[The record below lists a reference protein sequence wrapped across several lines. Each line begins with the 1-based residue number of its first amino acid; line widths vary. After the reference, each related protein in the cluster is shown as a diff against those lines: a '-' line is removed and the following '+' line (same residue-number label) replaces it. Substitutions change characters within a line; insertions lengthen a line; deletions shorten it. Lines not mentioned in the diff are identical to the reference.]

1 VGLLLRGFPT
11 PVIIFLTTLGGAIY
25 TCLRLARHGLELAD
39 IATLLAVIL
48 LTAAFVLP
56 AMERTRSR
64 TLGRRLFPSVV
75 PARYMTLLSGSE

>member
-11 PVIIFLTTLGGAIY
+11 PVIIFFTMLGGAVY
-25 TCLRLARHGLELAD
+25 TCLRLARHGLKLAD
-39 IATLLAVIL
+39 IATLLAIIL

-56 AMERTRSR
+56 AMEQTRSR
-64 TLGRRLFPSVV
+64 TLGKRSFPSVV